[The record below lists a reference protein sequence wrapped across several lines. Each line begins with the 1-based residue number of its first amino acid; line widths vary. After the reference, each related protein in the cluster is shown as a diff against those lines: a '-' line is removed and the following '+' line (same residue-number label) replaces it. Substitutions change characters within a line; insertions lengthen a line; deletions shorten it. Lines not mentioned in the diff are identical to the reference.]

1 MRFENRVALV
11 TGGSTGIGAG
21 IVECFL
27 REGGK
32 VAFCGRDPDKIAQA
46 QARFRQISRHVL
58 GVQCDVADS
67 SQVKA
72 MFRQVL
78 ETFGTLDIL
87 VNNAG
92 MPRRVPADRDRYLA
106 MWTNPGP
113 KESLGITRN
122 MSDEEWEASI
132 RTNLN
137 SVFYCCREALNIMED
152 KGYGRIVNVASSAG
166 VSYRSPHSPIYS
178 AGKGGGVAFSRSLA
192 AEVAPAGVVVNSVSP
207 GSVATQYMSGFAA
220 KNQDTAARMVMGIAL
235 NRMST
240 VEEQVAVI
248 SFLASEE
255 CSYIVGQN
263 INVNGGMF

>member
-1 MRFENRVALV
+1 M
-11 TGGSTGIGAG
+11 
-21 IVECFL
+21 
-27 REGGK
+27 
-32 VAFCGRDPDKIAQA
+32 
-46 QARFRQISRHVL
+46 L

-166 VSYRSPHSPIYS
+166 VSNRSPHSPNYS
-178 AGKGGGVAFSRSLA
+178 AGKGGVVAFSRSLA